1 MLAGV
6 GYMLRNRWV
15 HAADFAPLLPRML
28 LCRFRL
34 LPRWKEA
41 WPYLTAFIYS
51 LEMVISLG
59 NHFG

>member
-1 MLAGV
+1 
-6 GYMLRNRWV
+6 MLRNRWV
-15 HAADFAPLLPRML
+15 HGVDFAPLFPRML

-34 LPRWKEA
+34 PPRWKEA

-51 LEMVISLG
+51 LETAIALG